1 MSLKGEKS
9 SLVMVLEAL
18 RNWARRRCRDRNFGA
33 DAARDVQDWVHDM
46 IDAKPLEISM
56 RLESQSQLNSKYLS
70 FVSLRGASRD
80 PGKDVINFLCSL
92 VATASS
98 VVVQICGLRRWIA

>member
-1 MSLKGEKS
+1 
-9 SLVMVLEAL
+9 
-18 RNWARRRCRDRNFGA
+18 
-33 DAARDVQDWVHDM
+33 VHDM

-92 VATASS
+92 VATASR